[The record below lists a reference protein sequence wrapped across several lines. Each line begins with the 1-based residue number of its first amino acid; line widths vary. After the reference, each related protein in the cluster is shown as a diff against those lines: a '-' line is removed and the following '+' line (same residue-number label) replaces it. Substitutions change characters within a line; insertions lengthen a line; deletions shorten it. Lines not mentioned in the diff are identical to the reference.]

1 MPGMCKNYCYPAMQ
15 SSLVVNEKE
24 SKIFKFLYVLRL
36 SYWVINNTIQ
46 HQKMTASSLS
56 EP

>member
-24 SKIFKFLYVLRL
+24 SKIFNFLYVLRL